1 MNSKLYILFWQSKIE
16 DKKKFNIVSMVLSE
30 RGESQNPTGGSQQLA
45 GWDGSAQRAHAGACP
60 MRRRR
65 RQSSHPRGHER
76 PGRTRA
82 ESAQRT
88 ASRGSRQRNRAGQR
102 GPSGTHT
109 SGRYE
114 AAARLASL
122 VLEPWRLRRNIPKHL
137 FVLLP
142 APVVLSALGGTAA
155 VECTEVSLCAI
166 GHS

>member
-1 MNSKLYILFWQSKIE
+1 MDCI
-16 DKKKFNIVSMVLSE
+16 VLSE
-30 RGESQNPTGGSQQLA
+30 RGESQNPTGRWQQA
-45 GWDGSAQRAHAGACP
+45 AASRMGWERMGVRNE
-60 MRRRR
+60 
-65 RQSSHPRGHER
+65 QSSTRRLLSDVASPSPELPPHEATTTSNLAARG
-76 PGRTRA
+76 
-82 ESAQRT
+82 
-88 ASRGSRQRNRAGQR
+88 RNRRSVRPRAAAAQGR
-102 GPSGTHT
+102 DPSGTHT

-155 VECTEVSLCAI
+155 VECTEVSLSAI

>member
-1 MNSKLYILFWQSKIE
+1 MGVRNEHTQALVRCGVAVARAPTHEATSNLAA
-16 DKKKFNIVSMVLSE
+16 
-30 RGESQNPTGGSQQLA
+30 RG
-45 GWDGSAQRAHAGACP
+45 
-60 MRRRR
+60 
-65 RQSSHPRGHER
+65 
-76 PGRTRA
+76 
-82 ESAQRT
+82 
-88 ASRGSRQRNRAGQR
+88 RNRRSVRPRAAAAQGR
-102 GPSGTHT
+102 DPSGTHT

-155 VECTEVSLCAI
+155 VECTEVSLSAI